1 MPGYNSSGTG
11 ALLALAK
18 ETKDKKI
25 KEELINW
32 LKLAS
37 ECPYNSPAKIKKKLD
52 LRVGKDP
59 YTDCLT
65 AMMHDW
71 KKKEVIIFWYAS
83 DSINTD
89 NFIDVVARANK
100 KLLPRNIQATQNT
113 SFQWFNGDDTTL
125 ILLQQNDKSGPVWF
139 S

>member
-37 ECPYNSPAKIKKKLD
+37 ECPYNSPAKIKKK
-52 LRVGKDP
+52 
-59 YTDCLT
+59 
-65 AMMHDW
+65 
-71 KKKEVIIFWYAS
+71 
-83 DSINTD
+83 
-89 NFIDVVARANK
+89 
-100 KLLPRNIQATQNT
+100 
-113 SFQWFNGDDTTL
+113 
-125 ILLQQNDKSGPVWF
+125 
-139 S
+139 